1 MTEVSEEKG
10 KKEKGVKPKK
20 GGFKLILVMVIAG
33 CLAPFGVPTLL
44 VCLGLAP
51 TLVAL
56 VTDTDEN
63 RSGLATI
70 GYMNFAGVLPF
81 LIDLWQNGQTM
92 EAAMVIVRQPF
103 SWAIMLGAAG
113 IGHLILYAVPPVI
126 ASVFLIN
133 QENRLRTLREGMQQ
147 LEAIWGPDVA
157 STTSLDIVK
166 SNRGG

>member
-1 MTEVSEEKG
+1 MTGAPEEKS
-10 KKEKGVKPKK
+10 KKEKGSKPKK

-33 CLAPFGVPTLL
+33 CLAPFGIPTLL
-44 VCLGLAP
+44 ICLGLTP
-51 TLVAL
+51 TFVAL

-92 EAAMVIVRQPF
+92 DAAMAIIRQPA

-133 QENRLRTLREGMQQ
+133 QESRLRTLREGMQQ

-157 STTSLDIVK
+157 SDTSLDVVK